1 MSVTT
6 EDGGRQ
12 NVFAKEPKMYYEEYG
27 MYSPT
32 EIKEIT
38 NGRWAMV
45 GIIAGIISYLGT
57 HKLFFGIF

>member
-27 MYSPT
+27 MYSPNQV
-32 EIKEIT
+32 KEIT

-45 GIIAGIISYLGT
+45 GIVAGLISYLGT
-57 HKLFFGIF
+57 HTFFFGIF